1 VVRDVVIAGGG
12 VGALEGLLALRALS
26 ERLRIS
32 VVTASRH
39 FTYPALSVAEPFGA
53 APPPR
58 YDWQAIA
65 HDRGASW
72 VPDMLTGVRPDACE
86 IDTRDGRPLHYDAL
100 LLALGAR
107 PQPALPGAVTFAGPR
122 DVLAVT
128 EAIEALRP
136 GRRYLVALVAPPG
149 VDWTLP
155 LYELAL
161 LTAERAGRT
170 GLDLALE
177 VVTHEPRP
185 LAAFG
190 VRASDT
196 VARRLEGAGIAL
208 RPGAQALAVS
218 AGALTLQGAEPLVVD
233 VAIAL
238 PRLTGPAV
246 AGLPHDDDGFIPV
259 DAYGRVR
266 GQDGIWA
273 VGDMTSRPL
282 KQGGLAAQQADV
294 AAAAIAARAA
304 EAVKVVPYEPVLR
317 GLLLTGGEPAFLEKL
332 PGAPPFSHASEQF
345 LWWPP
350 QKVAGRHLAPYL
362 KSLGAPPLPGDAA

>member
-1 VVRDVVIAGGG
+1 MVRDVVIAGGG

-39 FTYPALSVAEPFGA
+39 FMYPALSVAEPFGA

-58 YDWQAIA
+58 YDWHAIA

-86 IDTRDGRPLHYDAL
+86 IDTRDGGPLHYDAL

-128 EAIEALRP
+128 EAIEALQP
-136 GRRYLVALVAPPG
+136 GRRYLVALVAPPR
-149 VDWTLP
+149 VNWTLP

-161 LTAERAGRT
+161 LTAERARRT

-190 VRASDT
+190 VRASDA
-196 VARRLEGAGIAL
+196 VARRLAGAGIASS
-208 RPGAQALAVS
+208 RR
-218 AGALTLQGAEPLVVD
+218 AGACGQRGGAD
-233 VAIAL
+233 A
-238 PRLTGPAV
+238 
-246 AGLPHDDDGFIPV
+246 AG
-259 DAYGRVR
+259 R
-266 GQDGIWA
+266 G
-273 VGDMTSRPL
+273 
-282 KQGGLAAQQADV
+282 AARRRRRDS
-294 AAAAIAARAA
+294 AAAADRA
-304 EAVKVVPYEPVLR
+304 
-317 GLLLTGGEPAFLEKL
+317 GGRRSTE
-332 PGAPPFSHASEQF
+332 
-345 LWWPP
+345 
-350 QKVAGRHLAPYL
+350 
-362 KSLGAPPLPGDAA
+362 